1 METDEPTKTHSEKA
15 GMLPGTLLHIGERK
29 VEDVKITVID
39 YDEKNFQE
47 RQVKD
52 RGCISLRYP
61 FL

>member
-1 METDEPTKTHSEKA
+1 METDEPTRTHSGKA

-29 VEDVKITVID
+29 VGDVKITVID

-47 RQVKD
+47 GQVKD
-52 RGCISLRYP
+52 RGCISLRYS